1 MTVAEGFDANAN
13 LWIHGNTF
21 SQNLPVTSDAFQLK
35 NGGPGG
41 TSDAFLLELT
51 PTEVKYATYLGGSG
65 NQYGGAT
72 QSLAAGPGTIWFTGW
87 TNSKNLPLVNAFGK
101 TLQGTQ
107 AAFVAE
113 IEP

>member
-41 TSDAFLLELT
+41 TTGNPGSVCGRDRAIAAARRRST
-51 PTEVKYATYLGGSG
+51 ATYVPTDLTVHWTAGVLT
-65 NQYGGAT
+65 A
-72 QSLAAGPGTIWFTGW
+72 LPAAALRTA
-87 TNSKNLPLVNAFGK
+87 PLQLDGEQPV
-101 TLQGTQ
+101 
-107 AAFVAE
+107 E
-113 IEP
+113 E